1 MKGLFDSHCH
11 LYAPQFKGDLD
22 AVIQRALEQNV
33 THILVPAE
41 DYESSIRTLQICSE
55 YTEIEIYAA
64 LGIQPQNAN
73 STVNEN
79 IYNHISFLTPNPKVV
94 AIGEIGLDYY
104 WTQDEKDVQK
114 AILNKGLDLAIE
126 VDKPVVLHN
135 RESTSDMLSILQDWL
150 QRIPLDKTV
159 STNPGVFHG
168 YNGDPQILDF
178 AIKNSFYLGIGGPV
192 TFKNAKV
199 LQASITRI
207 PLDRILIET
216 DSPYLSPHPL
226 RGRRNEPSF
235 VAYIAQRLAD
245 LYGKTIE
252 EIIEVTTEN
261 AKRLFKI
268 GVK

>member
-1 MKGLFDSHCH
+1 LKGLFDSHCH
-11 LYAPQFKGDLD
+11 LYAPQFDEDLD
-22 AVIQRALEQNV
+22 AVIQRAQEQNI
-33 THILVPAE
+33 THILIPAE
-41 DYESSIRTLQICSE
+41 DYESSIRTLQICSTYE
-55 YTEIEIYAA
+55 EIALYAA
-64 LGIQPQNAN
+64 LGIQPQNAT
-73 STVNEN
+73 STINEN
-79 IYNHISFLTPNPKVV
+79 IYDYINPLTSNPKVV

-104 WTQDEKDVQK
+104 WTKDEKDVQK

-135 RESTSDMLSILQDWL
+135 RESTGDMLSILQNWL
-150 QRIPLDKTV
+150 QRIPTQKII
-159 STNPGVFHG
+159 STLPGVFHAF
-168 YNGDPQILDF
+168 NGDPLILDF
-178 AIKNSFYLGIGGPV
+178 ALINSFYLGIGGPV

-199 LQASITRI
+199 FQEIITRI

-235 VAYIAQRLAD
+235 VVYIAQRLAD
-245 LYGKTIE
+245 LYRKTIE

-261 AKRLFKI
+261 AKRLFRI